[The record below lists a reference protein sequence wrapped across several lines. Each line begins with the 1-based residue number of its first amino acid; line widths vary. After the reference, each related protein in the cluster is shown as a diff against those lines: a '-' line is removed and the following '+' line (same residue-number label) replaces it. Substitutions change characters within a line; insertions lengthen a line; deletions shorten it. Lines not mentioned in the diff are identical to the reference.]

1 MKELKEMELFDEL
14 LKTPE
19 NELVKKAIADGRH
32 AIAYNCYMT
41 PSPILECGNLF
52 PVRLRATQ
60 VESTEDGN
68 FYLGTWLCSYSRSVV
83 QALINNDYAFAD
95 GILGILS
102 CVQMQR
108 AIQHEGLLGL
118 DKKKDPFFYEIVDMP
133 RKKFDASTA
142 RTVEQMRAIGDQL
155 HDMFG
160 TDMSDDAMRETIRKH
175 NEFNALMRSIG
186 DLRKEEKPKITGAEW
201 HRVMAASLVAP
212 HDLLIEPL
220 KALKAA
226 LDKRTPDKAREPRLM
241 IVGNVIDDPAYIDL
255 VESEGCH
262 VVADRFCFGSLPGL
276 EDIEEEGDPCENI
289 VRHYIEGTQCP
300 RMMEESLERFD
311 YLKGLIDEYKVD
323 GVIYE
328 TVKFCDLWGY
338 EVLVNYKR
346 LQEAGIPAARIEREY
361 KLSGEG
367 QFSTRVQAF
376 VESLKA
382 KDLY

>member
-1 MKELKEMELFDEL
+1 MKELKEMELFDEI

-19 NELVKKAIADGRH
+19 NKLVKQAIADGRH

-68 FYLGTWLCSYSRSVV
+68 FYLGAWLCSYSRSTL
-83 QALINNDYAFAD
+83 QALINGDYAFVD

-108 AIQHEGLLGL
+108 AIQHEELLGL
-118 DKKKDPFFYEIVDMP
+118 DKKKDPFFYEIFDIP
-133 RKKFDASTA
+133 RKKFDTST
-142 RTVEQMRAIGDQL
+142 QRAIENTREIAGRL
-155 HDMFG
+155 SAMFD

-186 DLRKEEKPKITGAEW
+186 DMRLEEKPKITGAEW

-212 HDLLIEPL
+212 HDLLVEPL

-226 LDKRTPDKAREPRLM
+226 LDARTPDKAKAPRLM

-255 VESEGCH
+255 IESQGCL

-276 EDIEEEGDPCENI
+276 EDIPEEGDPYENI
-289 VRHYIEGTQCP
+289 MKYYVSNTQCP
-300 RMMEESLERFD
+300 RMMEESTDRFD
-311 YLKGLIDEYKVD
+311 YIMDKIKEYRVD

-338 EVLVNYKR
+338 EVLINYKR
-346 LQEAGIPAARIEREY
+346 LQDAGIPAARIEREY
-361 KLSGEG
+361 KLSSEG
-367 QFSTRVQAF
+367 QFATRVQAF
-376 VESLKA
+376 AESLKA
-382 KDLY
+382 KDLM